1 MRFRL
6 TTTMATLARSS
17 LLFLAITLQLT
28 ACGGSDEPVSKPA
41 VAVTVQKIVP
51 ADVPVT
57 TIFVAQTQSS
67 QAVNI
72 QARVSGF
79 LEQRVYTE
87 GATVKAGQVLFEMD
101 KRPFQAQVDGAA
113 AALQR
118 QEAALE
124 VARANLARTKPLVE
138 QNALSQRDLDDA
150 RGQYEQSAAAV
161 AQAKATLDSAEL
173 DLSYAT
179 ITSPVDGVSS
189 FSAVADGT
197 YLDAQN
203 AQLTTVSVLT
213 PMWINFSLSEN
224 DMERIHREEKAGLL
238 RPPEGLQFTVEVE
251 LVGGTVLPQKGRI
264 DFTDPSYNPETGTF
278 LIRAVVDN
286 PDGVLRPNQYVRT
299 RLVGAT
305 RPNAILI
312 PQRAVQ
318 QSAQGHFVWIV
329 NEAEEAEVRPVV
341 VGDWY
346 GDSWFINEGL
356 ASGDRV
362 VIDGA
367 QRLGAGTLVAAKDAD
382 AEAEKEADKSATPS
396 TTQSTTSASN

>member
-1 MRFRL
+1 MRIRHTRTPCVFL
-6 TTTMATLARSS
+6 VLA
-17 LLFLAITLQLT
+17 AAALQLV
-28 ACGGSDEPVSKPA
+28 ACSGSEAPVAAPPA
-41 VAVTVQKIVP
+41 VPVTVQTVEPK
-51 ADVPVT
+51 DVPVT
-57 TIFVAQTQSS
+57 TVFVAQTQSS

-79 LEQRVYTE
+79 LNKRVYTE
-87 GATVKAGQVLFEMD
+87 GARVKAGQVLFEMD

-118 QEAALE
+118 NEAALE
-124 VARANLARTKPLVE
+124 VASANLARTKPLVE
-138 QNALSQRDLDDA
+138 LNALSQRDLDDA
-150 RGQYEQSAAAV
+150 RGQYEQAAAAV
-161 AQAKATLDSAEL
+161 AQSKAQLESVQL

-197 YLDAQN
+197 YLDAMN
-203 AQLTTVSVLT
+203 SQLTTVSVLS

-224 DMERIHREEKAGLL
+224 DMERIRREEKAGRL
-238 RPPEGLQFTVEVE
+238 RPPKGHRFTVEVE
-251 LVGGTVLPQKGRI
+251 LVDGTIFPHTGKI
-264 DFTDPSYNPETGTF
+264 NFADPSYNPETGTF

-286 PDGVLRPNQYVRT
+286 PEGVLRPNQYVRT

-305 RPNAILI
+305 RPNAILV

-318 QSAQGHFVWIV
+318 QSAKGHFVWIV
-329 NEAEEAEVRPVV
+329 TDSGKAEIRPVD
-341 VGDWY
+341 VGDWH

-362 VIDGA
+362 VVD
-367 QRLGAGTLVAAKDAD
+367 GTLRLSPGAAVKVKESAD
-382 AEAEKEADKSATPS
+382 TKGASPS
-396 TTQSTTSASN
+396 TSTANK

>member
-1 MRFRL
+1 MRFRR
-6 TTTMATLARSS
+6 TGIAATSAQLSILLLA
-17 LLFLAITLQLT
+17 LIVQLS
-28 ACGGSDEPVSKPA
+28 ACGGEKAPVSPPA
-41 VAVTVQKIVP
+41 VAVTAVTIEP

-87 GATVKAGQVLFEMD
+87 GAEVKAGQVLFEMD

-118 QEAALE
+118 NIAALE
-124 VARANLARTKPLVE
+124 TARANLVRTKPLVE

-150 RGQYEQSAAAV
+150 RGQFEQNAAMVEQSK
-161 AQAKATLDSAEL
+161 AQLDSAQL

-197 YLDAQN
+197 YLDAKN
-203 AQLTTVSVLT
+203 AQLTTVSVLS

-224 DMERIHREEKAGLL
+224 DMERIRREEKAGLL
-238 RPPEGLQFTVEVE
+238 KPPEGLQFTVEVE
-251 LVGGTVLPQKGRI
+251 LGDGTIFPHKGKI

-286 PDGVLRPNQYVRT
+286 PDGTLRPNQYVRT
-299 RLVGAT
+299 RLLGAT
-305 RPNAILI
+305 RPNAILV

-318 QSAQGHFVWIV
+318 QSAQGHFVWV
-329 NEAEEAEVRPVV
+329 VDNNEQADMRPVE
-341 VGDWY
+341 VGDWH
-346 GDSWFINEGL
+346 GDNWFINEGL
-356 ASGDRV
+356 ARGDRV
-362 VIDGA
+362 VVDGA
-367 QRLGAGTLVAAKDAD
+367 LRLASGVAVTVKQAKDAGD
-382 AEAEKEADKSATPS
+382 ATGKDAAVPTS
-396 TTQSTTSASN
+396 TASN

>member
-1 MRFRL
+1 V
-6 TTTMATLARSS
+6 
-17 LLFLAITLQLT
+17 QLS
-28 ACGGSDEPVSKPA
+28 ACGGEKAPVSPPA
-41 VAVTVQKIVP
+41 VAVTAVTIEP

-87 GATVKAGQVLFEMD
+87 GAEVKAGQVLFEMD

-118 QEAALE
+118 NIAALE
-124 VARANLARTKPLVE
+124 TARANLVRTKPLVE

-150 RGQYEQSAAAV
+150 RGQFEQNAAMVEQSK
-161 AQAKATLDSAEL
+161 AQLDSAQL

-197 YLDAQN
+197 YLDAKN
-203 AQLTTVSVLT
+203 AQLTTVSVLS

-224 DMERIHREEKAGLL
+224 DMERIRREEKAGLL
-238 RPPEGLQFTVEVE
+238 KPPEGLQFTVEVE
-251 LVGGTVLPQKGRI
+251 LGDGTIFPHKGKI

-286 PDGVLRPNQYVRT
+286 PDGTLRPNQYVRT
-299 RLVGAT
+299 RLLGAT
-305 RPNAILI
+305 RPNAILV

-318 QSAQGHFVWIV
+318 QSAQGHFVWV
-329 NEAEEAEVRPVV
+329 VDDNEQADMRPVE
-341 VGDWY
+341 VGDWH
-346 GDSWFINEGL
+346 GDNWFINEGL
-356 ASGDRV
+356 ARGDRV
-362 VIDGA
+362 VVDGA
-367 QRLGAGTLVAAKDAD
+367 LRLASGVAVTVKQAKDAGD
-382 AEAEKEADKSATPS
+382 ATGKDAAVPTS
-396 TTQSTTSASN
+396 TASN

>member
-1 MRFRL
+1 MRFRR
-6 TTTMATLARSS
+6 TGIAATSAQLSILLLA
-17 LLFLAITLQLT
+17 LIVQLS
-28 ACGGSDEPVSKPA
+28 ACGGEKAPVSPPA
-41 VAVTVQKIVP
+41 VAVTAVTIEP

-87 GATVKAGQVLFEMD
+87 GAEVKAGQVLFEMD

-118 QEAALE
+118 NIAALE
-124 VARANLARTKPLVE
+124 TARANLVRTKPLVE

-150 RGQYEQSAAAV
+150 RGQFEQNAAMVEQSK
-161 AQAKATLDSAEL
+161 AQLDSAQL

-197 YLDAQN
+197 YLDAKN
-203 AQLTTVSVLT
+203 AQLTTVSVLS

-224 DMERIHREEKAGLL
+224 DMERIRREEKAGLL
-238 RPPEGLQFTVEVE
+238 KPPEGLQFTVEVE
-251 LVGGTVLPQKGRI
+251 LGDGTIFPHKGKI

-286 PDGVLRPNQYVRT
+286 PDGTLRPNQYVRT
-299 RLVGAT
+299 RLLGAT
-305 RPNAILI
+305 RPNAILV

-318 QSAQGHFVWIV
+318 QSAQGHFVWV
-329 NEAEEAEVRPVV
+329 VDDNEQADMRPVE
-341 VGDWY
+341 VGDWH
-346 GDSWFINEGL
+346 GDNWFINEGL
-356 ASGDRV
+356 ARGDRV
-362 VIDGA
+362 VVDGA
-367 QRLGAGTLVAAKDAD
+367 LRLASGVAVTVKQAKDAGD
-382 AEAEKEADKSATPS
+382 ATGKDAAVPTS
-396 TTQSTTSASN
+396 TASN